1 MVLYQL
7 YLQIKTHKNKKMKK
21 ERKLSLGPKDTF
33 TQGLDIEQAKVAN
46 PNQSMPIT
54 QKVKMGSGGTKLKG

>member
-1 MVLYQL
+1 
-7 YLQIKTHKNKKMKK
+7 MKK
-21 ERKLSLGPKDTF
+21 ETKLSISPRDVF
-33 TQGLDIEQAKVAN
+33 TKGLNIDQAKVTN

>member
-1 MVLYQL
+1 
-7 YLQIKTHKNKKMKK
+7 MKK
-21 ERKLSLGPKDTF
+21 AKKLSIEPRDTF
-33 TQGLDIEQAKVAN
+33 TKGLNIQQAKVAN

>member
-1 MVLYQL
+1 
-7 YLQIKTHKNKKMKK
+7 MKK

-54 QKVKMGSGGTKLKG
+54 QKVKIGGKGTKLKG

>member
-1 MVLYQL
+1 
-7 YLQIKTHKNKKMKK
+7 MKK

-54 QKVKMGSGGTKLKG
+54 QKVKMGSRGTKLKG

>member
-1 MVLYQL
+1 
-7 YLQIKTHKNKKMKK
+7 MKK
-21 ERKLSLGPKDTF
+21 AKKLSIEPRDTF
-33 TQGLDIEQAKVAN
+33 TKGLNIEQAKVAN

>member
-1 MVLYQL
+1 
-7 YLQIKTHKNKKMKK
+7 MKK
-21 ERKLSLGPKDTF
+21 AKKLSIGPRDTF
-33 TQGLDIEQAKVAN
+33 TKGVNIEQAKVAN

>member
-1 MVLYQL
+1 
-7 YLQIKTHKNKKMKK
+7 MKK
-21 ERKLSLGPKDTF
+21 GTKLSIDPRDTF
-33 TQGLDIEQAKVAN
+33 TKGLNIEQAKVKN